1 MGPTWNCNY
10 LRLPKGCRPAILT
23 YTPVNYDTGAGRLD
37 LDVVLHEGGAVAAW
51 AQGAA
56 PGDPAAISGP
66 GRGYEIDP
74 AVTSYVLAG
83 DEAAL
88 PAIGH
93 LLEHLPASVEVQVL
107 AEVAS
112 PDARIELPAH
122 RGATITWLDLPPGA
136 PAGDALVAAVAA
148 AEIPA
153 DAHVWAAGEAA
164 AVQRMR
170 KHLFEERSE
179 EQTSELQSLMRI
191 SYAVFCLKKKNKN
204 YTHKS
209 K

>member
-88 PAIGH
+88 PAIGQH
-93 LLEHLPASVEVQVL
+93 LEHLPASAEGEVL
-107 AEVAS
+107 AEVAKLGS
-112 PDARIELPAH
+112 EP
-122 RGATITWLDLPPGA
+122 RGDSGCQC
-136 PAGDALVAAVAA
+136 G
-148 AEIPA
+148 
-153 DAHVWAAGEAA
+153 
-164 AVQRMR
+164 
-170 KHLFEERSE
+170 
-179 EQTSELQSLMRI
+179 
-191 SYAVFCLKKKNKN
+191 
-204 YTHKS
+204 
-209 K
+209 